1 MARRRFKRKL
11 RKLWKD
17 RVSGI
22 KYKPCTHAIMYLD
35 NTLFYP
41 LVQTFRSRLVHYAIY
56 SAYIATK
63 YGFQQCIVSS
73 HDLHTPGNGIT
84 YYYLCHLLNY
94 MQQLNQA

>member
-41 LVQTFRSRLVHYAIY
+41 LSRPLDLGWSIMLYTVHI
-56 SAYIATK
+56 
-63 YGFQQCIVSS
+63 
-73 HDLHTPGNGIT
+73 L
-84 YYYLCHLLNY
+84 
-94 MQQLNQA
+94 QLNMASNSVLYHPMIYTHLGMVSPTTTFVTY